1 MGFRLTH
8 RPGFTLRRF
17 FHHLREDFRTWRAN
31 RDVADAFYD
40 PLLDGPTLA
49 ERLRA
54 LRRKLPVLPRLTR
67 PVPFT
72 AFGAGIVI
80 LLGAAAVYFAVRML
94 GPADAAETA
103 PLAGT
108 PSAPGADIAV
118 DPKGPKDPAGN
129 GGNPAPKAGPAGEGT
144 SVASLTALPEA
155 EIPQPARLPE
165 RYHALVASKR
175 DRTLLVY
182 ERQGRGEWRKV
193 ASFPMVYGRWAG
205 DKADAGDRR
214 TPEGRYWIT
223 SMRSGPSQGPL
234 YGSLVFTLNYP
245 TPQDIAD
252 GKSGEGIWIHGTEA
266 GKAPSYTRGC
276 LSISNDDM
284 MKLADYADVGTPVA
298 ILPDSVGPDPAKQL
312 DEIGMEREYPALIA
326 AHGTADGR
334 PATEPEK
341 RKTALAEAR
350 AFLAKEAR
358 EHPGGPALAD
368 ADKEAVLARLEKWRG
383 DWSRRDTAAYEGN
396 YAPGFKDRMGRSR
409 EDFLERKRRI
419 FAVKRRIAMEMLKP
433 EITVEG
439 NGRVSVTFRQEY
451 EAEGAEPGEGVQRSS
466 GPKTVWLEQGPDGWF
481 IVKE

>member
-17 FHHLREDFRTWRAN
+17 FHHLREDVRTWRAN

-40 PLLDGPTLA
+40 PLLDGPTLP

-54 LRRKLPVLPRLTR
+54 WRRRLPPMPRLSR
-67 PVPFT
+67 PMPFT
-72 AFGAGIVI
+72 AFGASVVVVA
-80 LLGAAAVYFAVRML
+80 GAAAVYFAVRTF
-94 GPADAAETA
+94 GPSSAAEEA

-108 PSAPGADIAV
+108 PSAPPPAS
-118 DPKGPKDPAGN
+118 GPGPGRPGKAAAPTAPAPAG
-129 GGNPAPKAGPAGEGT
+129 AGTA
-144 SVASLTALPEA
+144 VASLTALPEA
-155 EIPQPARLPE
+155 EIPAPARMPE

-175 DRTLLVY
+175 DRTLFVY

-205 DKADAGDRR
+205 DKSDAGDRR

-252 GKSGEGIWIHGTEA
+252 GKGGEGIWIHGTEA
-266 GKAPSYTRGC
+266 GKAPSFTRGC
-276 LSISNDDM
+276 LSISNEDM
-284 MKLADYADVGTPVA
+284 LKLADYADVGTPVA
-298 ILPDSVGPDPAKQL
+298 ILPDTAAPDPARQL
-312 DEIGMEREYPALIA
+312 DEEGMEREYPALIA
-326 AHGTADGR
+326 AHGTPAGE

-341 RKTALAEAR
+341 RRTALAEAR

-358 EHPGGPALAD
+358 EHPDAGQALAA
-368 ADKEAVLARLEKWRG
+368 ADREAVLARLEKWRG

-419 FAVKRRIAMEMLKP
+419 FAVKRRIAMAMLKP

-439 NGRVSVTFRQEY
+439 LGRVSVTFRQEY
-451 EAEGAEPGEGVQRSS
+451 EAEGAEPGEGVQKSS